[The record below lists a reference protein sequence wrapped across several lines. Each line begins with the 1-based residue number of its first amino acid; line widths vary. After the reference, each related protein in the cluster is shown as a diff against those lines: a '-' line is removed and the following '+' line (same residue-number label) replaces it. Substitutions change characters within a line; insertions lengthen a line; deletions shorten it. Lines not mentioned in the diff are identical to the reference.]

1 MCYLNDEGI
10 GTLITQFSYNLELQW
25 VHLNSMYGIV
35 IEIINK
41 MEWNFSC
48 LVDVVI
54 DGVSSMIKCNMV
66 LKTSL

>member
-25 VHLNSMYGIV
+25 VHLNPMYGIV
-35 IEIINK
+35 REVIKI
-41 MEWNFSC
+41 MEWIFLC

-54 DGVSSMIKCNMV
+54 DGASSMIRHNTV
-66 LKTSL
+66 LTTCL